1 MMYHAALADMFTN
14 DPSLRADYIEL
25 FENSP
30 PERRRQFI
38 RRTHVIPPDEK
49 GVRIRL
55 SLIAE
60 VDAYRIFRPVSD
72 DSEMEQDT
80 SGNSE
85 AVQVNI
91 ADGLASQQNDT
102 SADMYTVLTFTHE
115 HFHCHI
121 ARYNPSMPHSG
132 SARYHPSSHVLP
144 ARSNPLRFV
153 KSAR

>member
-1 MMYHAALADMFTN
+1 MMYHAALADMFIN
-14 DPSLRADYIEL
+14 DPSLRDDYIEL

-60 VDAYRIFRPVSD
+60 VDAERIFGYPSD
-72 DSEMEQDT
+72 DSEMEQGIAD
-80 SGNSE
+80 NSE

>member
-25 FENSP
+25 FENR
-30 PERRRQFI
+30 PERRRKFI
-38 RRTHVIPPDEK
+38 ISTHVIPPDEK
-49 GVRIRL
+49 RVRIRL

-60 VDAYRIFRPVSD
+60 ADAERVFGFASG
-72 DSEMEQDT
+72 DSEMEQGIAD
-80 SGNSE
+80 NSE

-102 SADMYTVLTFTHE
+102 SADMYTMLTFTHE
-115 HFHCHI
+115 HFHHHI

-153 KSAR
+153 KSAT

>member
-1 MMYHAALADMFTN
+1 MMYYAALEDMFTN

-25 FENSP
+25 FENRA
-30 PERRRQFI
+30 EHRRKFI
-38 RRTHVIPPDEK
+38 ISTHVIPPDEK
-49 GVRIRL
+49 RVRIRL

-60 VDAYRIFRPVSD
+60 VDAERIFGYLSD
-72 DSEMEQDT
+72 DSEMEQGIAD
-80 SGNSE
+80 NPE

-115 HFHCHI
+115 HLHCHI